1 MMNTLIQNMKA
12 NLSDKYDNVPNYLRE
27 GINYI
32 GDIQLLYSGKRIS
45 IIGSRKPTA
54 KGAMVAKAVTEILV
68 QKDIVTVSGL
78 AAGIDRI
85 VHETTIRNNGKTIA
99 VLGTP
104 VDKIYPRSNA
114 DIYDIIAERHLLLSQ
129 FDENTNTRPSNFPM
143 RNRTMAFI
151 SDSTIIC
158 DASEKSGTKHQA
170 LAALKFNKRL
180 FIASHI
186 TDEHKVRWCLELLQK
201 GAQKLDINKVENL
214 SLL

>member
-1 MMNTLIQNMKA
+1 MNTLVQNMKA
-12 NLSDKYDNVPNYLRE
+12 DISEKYGDVPNYLRE

-32 GDIQLLYSGKRIS
+32 GDIQLLYTGQRVS
-45 IIGSRKPTA
+45 IIGSRRPTT
-54 KGAMVAKAVTEILV
+54 KGAHVAKTVTEILV
-68 QKDIVTVSGL
+68 QNNIVTVSGL

-85 VHETTIRNNGKTIA
+85 VHETTIRSNGKTIA

-104 VDKIYPRSNA
+104 VNKIYPQSNS
-114 DIYDIIAERHLLLSQ
+114 DIYEIIAQRHLLLSQ
-129 FDENTNTRPSNFPM
+129 FDENTSTRPSNFPM

-158 DASEKSGTKHQA
+158 DASEKSGTRHQA
-170 LAALKFNKRL
+170 LAALKFEKKL

-186 TDEHKVRWCLELLQK
+186 TDDHKVRWCMELLQK

>member
-1 MMNTLIQNMKA
+1 MMNTLVQNMKTD
-12 NLSDKYDNVPNYLRE
+12 LSDKYDNIPNYLSG

-32 GDIQLLYSGKRIS
+32 GNIQLLCAEQKVS

-54 KGAMVAKAVTEILV
+54 MGAQVAKAVTELLV
-68 QKDIVTVSGL
+68 LKDIVTVSGL
-78 AAGIDRI
+78 ATGIDRI

-104 VDKIYPRSNA
+104 VNKIYPQSNS

-129 FDENTNTRPSNFPM
+129 FDESTSTRPSNFPM

-158 DASEKSGTKHQA
+158 DASEKSGTRHQA
-170 LAALKFNKRL
+170 LAALKFKKKL

-186 TDEHKVRWCLELLQK
+186 TDEHKVRWCIELLQK